1 MMATGSK
8 LQEGQYDDRCTP
20 ERSPTPGQFTI
31 GDGSS
36 VEITLAELNSGATH
50 NSPKPATPPL
60 PASDLNIQSGGPSF
74 KQRSTPVSRIGSRP
88 STPKYPPDT
97 QIKEIGVLQGQA
109 ASVQEYGPQSPQID
123 SVTAIEGSRPR
134 TPSLSPPAT
143 LLPSATIPQQYT
155 KAAEPSNQLLHH

>member
-8 LQEGQYDDRCTP
+8 LQGGQYDDRCTP
-20 ERSPTPGQFTI
+20 ERSPTPGQFTT

-50 NSPKPATPPL
+50 NSPEPATPPL
-60 PASDLNIQSGGPSF
+60 PASDLNIQSVGPSF
-74 KQRSTPVSRIGSRP
+74 QQRSTPVSRIGSRP
-88 STPKYPPDT
+88 PTPQYPPDT

-123 SVTAIEGSRPR
+123 SYRYRGFASPHAFSFPACNATTIGDY
-134 TPSLSPPAT
+134 PPAVYE
-143 LLPSATIPQQYT
+143 S
-155 KAAEPSNQLLHH
+155 S